1 MKQILNGKQ
10 LTGHKQTIEIKSQIN
25 VKGNP
30 NKIQGPFDSF

>member
-1 MKQILNGKQ
+1 MEQNLNGKQ

-30 NKIQGPFDSF
+30 N